1 MNSCGICTETYN
13 RSTRVS
19 VICNSCEFDA
29 CRACY
34 EKYALTNETSRLGI
48 CCMSCK
54 IEWDELDISNKFS
67 VKFITDYNKKH
78 KVNTLFENEK
88 KLFPATQPLV
98 EEIMRKREYDKK
110 MQEYVEKII
119 DINIKI
125 NDLTEEYKR
134 DVVKIKTKKFTIKR
148 CVRDSCRGYLSNDW
162 ICSLCET
169 KCCSECHFEMEDHH
183 VCNVENIE
191 TAKIIKENGRPCP
204 NCSTIIFKSEGCDQ
218 IYCTRCKTPFS
229 WNTGKIENGAIHNPH
244 YYEEMQKPERNL
256 LEVRCG
262 REIDNNFL
270 LRLERKDMNV
280 YNIHFKKIIRTIA
293 LNLMKIRL
301 DHLPKFVNVITD
313 NSDLRV
319 RYLME
324 EITEEQF
331 KITLQKR
338 DKENRKYKKLSQ
350 ILNMYVNS
358 LTEIFYRLHYYTQLE
373 VGDPD
378 SYDYINF
385 SPIGEIKGL
394 IEYTNSCFED
404 IKKVYKCKSYIIDE
418 YGEFSRG

>member
-13 RSTRVS
+13 RSTRLSIV
-19 VICNSCEFDA
+19 CNSCEFDA

-34 EKYALTNETSRLGI
+34 EKYALANETSHLGI

-54 IEWDELDISNKFS
+54 IEWSEVDISNKFS
-67 VKFITDYNKKH
+67 AKFITNYNKKNI
-78 KVNTLFENEK
+78 VNTLFENEK

-98 EEIMRKREYDKK
+98 EEIMRKREFDKK
-110 MQEYVEKII
+110 IQEYVEEII

-125 NDLTEEYKR
+125 SNLTEEYKR
-134 DVVKIKTKKFTIKR
+134 DVVKIQTKKFTIKR

-162 ICSLCET
+162 ICGLCET

-183 VCNVENIE
+183 VCNIENIE
-191 TAKIIKENGRPCP
+191 TVKIIKENGRPCP

-218 IYCTRCKTPFS
+218 IYCTRCKTAFS
-229 WNTGKIENGAIHNPH
+229 WNTGKIENGVIHNPH
-244 YYEEMQKPERNL
+244 YYEEMQNPERNL

-270 LRLERKDMNV
+270 LRLEQKDMNV

-301 DHLPKFVNVITD
+301 DHLPKFVNVTTD

-319 RYLME
+319 RYLMK

-378 SYDYINF
+378 LYDYINF

-394 IEYTNSCFED
+394 IKYTNSCFED

-418 YGEFSRG
+418 YGEFARG